1 MEKSET
7 VEINLFCFHF
17 PECFFI
23 KVYFLMSPL
32 LFAIAKFIH
41 SPGYGRDIKGT
52 LDITSEPGKCMS
64 LMQ

>member
-1 MEKSET
+1 
-7 VEINLFCFHF
+7 
-17 PECFFI
+17 
-23 KVYFLMSPL
+23 MSPL